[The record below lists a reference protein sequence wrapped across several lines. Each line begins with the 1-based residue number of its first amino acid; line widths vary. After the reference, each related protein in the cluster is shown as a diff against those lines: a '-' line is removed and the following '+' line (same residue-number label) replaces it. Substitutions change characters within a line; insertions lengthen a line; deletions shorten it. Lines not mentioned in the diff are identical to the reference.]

1 MSRLLVFGPGYTA
14 SRLIDHAARRGWAVN
29 AVDRVSFH
37 DAGRVDALIGWST
50 HILSSIPPDE
60 DGDPLL
66 RAHGAALAAAERQM
80 LYLSSTGVYGDAAG
94 AWIDESAPTAPGR
107 RPARLDADGAWRTL
121 FPDAFVFRLPGIY
134 GPGRSPIDRLRDGQA
149 HRVDL
154 PGQMFSR
161 IHVDDIVA
169 ALILAI
175 EGGAPGLYNLADDRP
190 AAQADVVAHAAR
202 LIGLAPPPFTPLADL
217 PPAMRAFYGS
227 SRRIANGKAKRQL
240 GWRPLYPDYRAGL
253 RALSAI
259 ASPTSASAPPTAAST
274 DQR

>member
-94 AWIDESAPTAPGR
+94 AWIDESAPTAAGR
-107 RPARLDADGAWRTL
+107 RPARLDADSAWRTL
-121 FPDAFVFRLPGIY
+121 FPAAFVFRLPGIY

>member
-94 AWIDESAPTAPGR
+94 AWIDESAPAAPGR
-107 RPARLDADGAWRTL
+107 RPARLDADSAWRTL